1 MVSIAGM
8 AINSGDMVSFSGTGV
23 NVTGNLEMLRQ
34 LNQIMAGLDIDWEA
48 ALAALVGD
56 IPAHLMAESIRNS
69 ANFRANAADR
79 ATSLLVEVSQEE
91 LQLTPS
97 KNEYDDFVQSVRHL
111 ATDADRLAARANRLR
126 LLIQDRNAIL

>member
-1 MVSIAGM
+1 
-8 AINSGDMVSFSGTGV
+8 
-23 NVTGNLEMLRQ
+23 
-34 LNQIMAGLDIDWEA
+34 
-48 ALAALVGD
+48 
-56 IPAHLMAESIRNS
+56 MAESIRNS

-111 ATDADRLAARANRLR
+111 ATDADRLSARANRLR